1 MKKLNPES
9 IAAPISVYTHA
20 IEVPASARWLHISGQ
35 IGMTPDGQIAQGIEA
50 QSEVA
55 WQNLIAILES
65 ADMGLENLVK
75 VTAFL
80 VDEADI
86 PAYGAVRTRAIG
98 EARPASTLLIVKAL
112 ASPDFLVEVEAIAAK
127 V

>member
-20 IEVPASARWLHISGQ
+20 IEMPASARWLHISGQ

-55 WQNLIAILES
+55 WQNLIAVLES

-80 VDEADI
+80 VDEADV

-112 ASPDFLVEVEAIAAK
+112 ASPDFLVEVEAIAAAS
-127 V
+127 

>member
-1 MKKLNPES
+1 MKKLNPET
-9 IAAPISVYTHA
+9 IAAPISVYSHA

-35 IGMTPDGQIAQGIEA
+35 IGMTPDGKIAQGIKA

-55 WQNLIAILES
+55 WQNLIAILQS

-80 VDEADI
+80 IDEADI
-86 PAYGAVRTRAIG
+86 PTYGGVRTRAIG

-112 ASPDFLVEVEAIAAK
+112 ASPDFLVEVEAIAAAA
-127 V
+127 

>member
-20 IEVPASARWLHISGQ
+20 IEMPASARWLHISGQ

-80 VDEADI
+80 VDEADV

-112 ASPDFLVEVEAIAAK
+112 ASPDFLVEVEAIAAAS
-127 V
+127 